1 MEDKKQTNTPNAS
14 ELTENER
21 IAIKYKFLRD
31 KILFHFERG
40 SRYLKIAKIA
50 AAVIFLAYTV
60 IGIIASHRTSHELQ
74 WLQMWIIFIFV
85 NVAVFIIADYSK
97 YLIESK
103 VIPYLKDDEQI
114 EFGEYDIFLEDID
127 GDSEEDEED

>member
-1 MEDKKQTNTPNAS
+1 MESKEKDTAAVQP

-31 KILFHFERG
+31 KILYHFERG
-40 SRYLKIAKIA
+40 SRYLRISKIVAT
-50 AAVIFLAYTV
+50 VIFLAYTV
-60 IGIIASHRTSHELQ
+60 IGIIASHRTSHGLQ
-74 WLQMWIIFIFV
+74 WLTMWIIFIFV
-85 NVAVFIIADYSK
+85 NITVFVIADYAK

-103 VIPYLKDDEQI
+103 VVPYLKDDEQI

-127 GDSEEDEED
+127 GESEEED

>member
-1 MEDKKQTNTPNAS
+1 MENHIPENAANLS
-14 ELTENER
+14 ENER
-21 IAIKYKFLRD
+21 IAVKYRFLRD

-40 SRYLKIAKIA
+40 SRYLKIAKIT

-60 IGIIASHRTSHELQ
+60 LGIVVSHRTSHELQ

-85 NVAVFIIADYSK
+85 NITVFVIADYTK

-103 VIPYLKDDEQI
+103 VVPYLKDDNQV

-127 GDSEEDEED
+127 GDSDEDEED

>member
-1 MEDKKQTNTPNAS
+1 MENHIPENAANLS
-14 ELTENER
+14 ENER
-21 IAIKYKFLRD
+21 ISVKYRFLRD

-40 SRYLKIAKIA
+40 SRYLKIAKIT

-60 IGIIASHRTSHELQ
+60 IGIVVSHRTSHELQ

-85 NVAVFIIADYSK
+85 NVTVFIIADYSK

-103 VIPYLKDDEQI
+103 VIPYLRDDDQI

-127 GDSEEDEED
+127 GDSDEDEED

>member
-1 MEDKKQTNTPNAS
+1 MGNKARENAVNSS

-21 IAIKYKFLRD
+21 MAIKYRFLRE

-40 SRYLKIAKIA
+40 KRFLMITKIVAT
-50 AAVIFLAYTV
+50 VIFLAYTV
-60 IGIIASHRTSHELQ
+60 IGIIVGNRTGHQLH
-74 WLQMWIIFIFV
+74 WLQMWILFIFV
-85 NVAVFIIADYSK
+85 NVTVFVIADYAK

-103 VIPYLKDDEQI
+103 VIPYLKNDEQI

-127 GDSEEDEED
+127 GEDEDEED

>member
-1 MEDKKQTNTPNAS
+1 MENHIPENAANLS
-14 ELTENER
+14 ENER
-21 IAIKYKFLRD
+21 IAVKYRFLRD

-40 SRYLKIAKIA
+40 SRYLRIAKLVA
-50 AAVIFLAYTV
+50 AAVFLVYTV
-60 IGIIASHRTSHELQ
+60 IGIVVSHRTSHELQ

-85 NVAVFIIADYSK
+85 NVTVFIIADYSK

-103 VIPYLKDDEQI
+103 VIPYLRDDDQI

-127 GDSEEDEED
+127 GDSDEDEED

>member
-1 MEDKKQTNTPNAS
+1 MENKDCDNTARHA
-14 ELTENER
+14 ELSENER
-21 IAIKYKFLRD
+21 IAIKYKFLRE

-40 SRYLKIAKIA
+40 SRYLRISKIVAT
-50 AAVIFLAYTV
+50 VVFLAYTL
-60 IGIIASHRTSHELQ
+60 IGIIVSHRTSHELQ

-85 NVAVFIIADYSK
+85 NITVFIIADYSK

-103 VIPYLKDDEQI
+103 VIPYLKNDEQI

-127 GDSEEDEED
+127 GEDDEDGED

>member
-1 MEDKKQTNTPNAS
+1 MENHIPENAANLS
-14 ELTENER
+14 ENER
-21 IAIKYKFLRD
+21 IAVKYRFLRD

-40 SRYLKIAKIA
+40 SRYLRIAKLVA
-50 AAVIFLAYTV
+50 AAVFLVYTV
-60 IGIIASHRTSHELQ
+60 IGIAVSHRTSHELQ

-85 NVAVFIIADYSK
+85 NITVFIIADYSK

-103 VIPYLKDDEQI
+103 VIPYLRDDDQI

-127 GDSEEDEED
+127 GDSDEDEED

>member
-1 MEDKKQTNTPNAS
+1 MENKENANS
-14 ELTENER
+14 VNPQELSENER

-40 SRYLKIAKIA
+40 SRYLLISKIV

-60 IGIIASHRTSHELQ
+60 IGIIVSHRTSHQLQ
-74 WLQMWIIFIFV
+74 WLQMWILFIFV
-85 NVAVFIIADYSK
+85 NVTVFVIADYAK

-103 VIPYLKDDEQI
+103 VVPYLKDDNQV

-127 GDSEEDEED
+127 GESEEDEEE

>member
-1 MEDKKQTNTPNAS
+1 MENKDCDNTARHA
-14 ELTENER
+14 ELSENER
-21 IAIKYKFLRD
+21 IAIKYKFLRE

-40 SRYLKIAKIA
+40 SRYLKISKIVA
-50 AAVIFLAYTV
+50 TVVFLAYTL
-60 IGIIASHRTSHELQ
+60 IGIIVSHRTSHELQ

-85 NVAVFIIADYSK
+85 NITVFIIADYSK

-103 VIPYLKDDEQI
+103 VIPYLKNDEQI

-127 GDSEEDEED
+127 GEDDEDGED